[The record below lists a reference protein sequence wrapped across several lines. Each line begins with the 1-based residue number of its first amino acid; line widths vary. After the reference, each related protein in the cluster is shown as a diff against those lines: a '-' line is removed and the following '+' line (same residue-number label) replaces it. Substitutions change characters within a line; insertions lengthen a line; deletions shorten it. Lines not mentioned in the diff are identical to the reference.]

1 MKTFRLLAAAA
12 VLTLAWTSSDLRA
25 QCTESLLF
33 SANLMANESYTDSL
47 LLVGDLSSVTVNL
60 DVVTA
65 GGSYPS
71 DLMMYIFAPN
81 GDCIVWGGWNV
92 DPEPGCTDLSTLQV
106 GMASEGTPPSGST
119 MLRLTS
125 RLMD

>member
-1 MKTFRLLAAAA
+1 M
-12 VLTLAWTSSDLRA
+12 AWTSSDLRA

-33 SANLMANESYTDSL
+33 SANLTANESYTDSL

-92 DPEPGCTDLSTLQV
+92 DPEP
-106 GMASEGTPPSGST
+106 
-119 MLRLTS
+119 
-125 RLMD
+125 